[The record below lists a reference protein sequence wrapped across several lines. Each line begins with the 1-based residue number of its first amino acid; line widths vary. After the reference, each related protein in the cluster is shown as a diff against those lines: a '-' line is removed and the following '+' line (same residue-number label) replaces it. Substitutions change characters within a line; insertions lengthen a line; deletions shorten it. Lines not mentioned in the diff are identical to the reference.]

1 MTMVK
6 FDYKKITLTEMVDW
20 VTKNEEKLAKEK
32 KDELLVFLSKALGE
46 EGKKQTLQAK
56 KPFYDLA
63 KDYVEF
69 ENAPNKK
76 VKKEDETVKSLKALR
91 EKYGI

>member
-1 MTMVK
+1 MDT
-6 FDYKKITLTEMVDW
+6 FDYKKITLKEMVDW
-20 VTKNEEKLAKEK
+20 VEKNEENLAKEK
-32 KDELLVFLSKALGE
+32 KELLVSFLTIALGK

-56 KPFYDLA
+56 KPFYNLA

-69 ENAPNKK
+69 VNAPNKK
-76 VKKEDETVKSLKALR
+76 IKKEDETVKSLKSLR

>member
-1 MTMVK
+1 MVK